1 MVKDKGQK
9 LKLDDRTREGI
20 MLGYNEAN
28 RCFRIWDIKRKEVM
42 SSRDV
47 TIFEESNKLNKSTEQ
62 RSSGDELSVQ
72 KDSNKEPSV
81 QKDSNEELSV
91 QDSSECETSDQAVDQ
106 QSELKRSIISS

>member
-28 RCFRIWDIKRKEVM
+28 RCFRIWDIKRKEVI

-47 TIFEESNKLNKSTEQ
+47 TIFEGIKQNKEEKNS
-62 RSSGDELSVQ
+62 DEEVSVQ
-72 KDSNKEPSV
+72 EN
-81 QKDSNEELSV
+81 
-91 QDSSECETSDQAVDQ
+91 SDN
-106 QSELKRSIISS
+106 R